1 MWRKKTNEALT
12 GFPGPAA
19 WLAALLLTLAC
30 LVPAGC
36 GKKEWPSPRTE
47 KDRFSWASVRAGRDG
62 SCLVI
67 RGELQGAMQ
76 NLKQVV
82 LQLETSE
89 ELCPG
94 CPFTPNQRASYALS
108 DPSLRREGPVVT
120 ITHCP
125 VQPDTAVRLRL
136 EGENIYQQIPPA
148 SSDLVELEAEGLNAT
163 TQQAPTS

>member
-1 MWRKKTNEALT
+1 MRRKARNEAREGCLYQ
-12 GFPGPAA
+12 PGT
-19 WLAALLLTLAC
+19 LAVVLLALAC

-67 RGELQGAMQ
+67 RGELQGAVQ

-82 LQLETSE
+82 LQLETSQ

-136 EGENIYQQIPPA
+136 DGENIYQQIPPA
-148 SSDLVELEAEGLNAT
+148 SSDLVELEAKSRNAT
-163 TQQAPTS
+163 SP